1 MVPADDPQLVMYVA
15 VKKPQMSSS
24 ISGSQPVSEIFNSV
38 MENSLKYLNINPDN
52 TVAAE
57 MVTMPN
63 TVEQQVETVQ
73 VELANDG
80 LQPIIIG
87 EGGTIIDQYPKAD
100 TPLLK
105 GSLVFLKT
113 NGEITLP
120 TFTGWSL
127 RNVLVYKTMSGLP
140 LEIVGEGYVYNQ
152 SASPNTIVMDSS
164 PIVVKL
170 RTPKESFNVIETETD
185 EEQLPQD

>member
-1 MVPADDPQLVMYVA
+1 MV
-15 VKKPQMSSS
+15 
-24 ISGSQPVSEIFNSV
+24 N
-38 MENSLKYLNINPDN
+38 
-52 TVAAE
+52 
-57 MVTMPN
+57 MPN
-63 TVEQQVETVQ
+63 LVEQQVETVQ
-73 VELANDG
+73 VQLANDG
-80 LQPIIIG
+80 LQPVIIG
-87 EGGTIIDQYPKAD
+87 EGGTIIDQYPKAN

-127 RNVLVYKTMSGLP
+127 RNMLVYKTMSGLP

-152 SASPNTIVMDSS
+152 SASPNTIVIDTS